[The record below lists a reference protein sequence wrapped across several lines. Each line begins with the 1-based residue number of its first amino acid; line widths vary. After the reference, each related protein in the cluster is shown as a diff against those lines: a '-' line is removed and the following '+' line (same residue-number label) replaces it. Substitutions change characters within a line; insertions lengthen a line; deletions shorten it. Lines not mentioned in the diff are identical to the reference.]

1 MTSQGNFA
9 YFIIGGL
16 LVAVGVLA
24 YLFYE
29 NSRQDA
35 GLEIKVNPPA
45 AIGAR

>member
-1 MTSQGNFA
+1 MPSQGNFA

-29 NSRQDA
+29 NSPKQQ
-35 GLEIKVNPPA
+35 GVEIKVNP
-45 AIGAR
+45 AISTPGS

>member
-16 LVAVGVLA
+16 LVAVGVLG

-29 NSRQDA
+29 NSRPQS
-35 GLEIKVNPPA
+35 GFEIKVSPPA
-45 AIGAR
+45 GSIAR

>member
-16 LVAVGVLA
+16 LVAVGVLG

-29 NSRQDA
+29 NSRPQA
-35 GLEIKVNPPA
+35 GLEIKVNPSSES
-45 AIGAR
+45 IAR